1 MLSFRVMSCAKKT
14 TRKRDGAE
22 KRRTAAERRAIWR
35 ILEARPVGRPSK
47 YKPDFHPDD
56 IVAYFRESFDAIE
69 DPKRVE
75 SAHGGVK
82 YVQAPVRPPLLAGY
96 AVRVGVTRQ
105 TLWNWARR
113 HEEFDEAVGI
123 CKAMQEHVFITMGL
137 LGAYRPGMTI
147 FVLKNLLRWQD
158 KVEQVH
164 KAAVVLRIDA
174 QDAAA

>member
-1 MLSFRVMSCAKKT
+1 MSSAKN
-14 TRKRDGAE
+14 
-22 KRRTAAERRAIWR
+22 
-35 ILEARPVGRPSK
+35 ILALRPVGRPSK
-47 YKPDFHPDD
+47 YRPDLHPED

-75 SAHGGVK
+75 SAQGRVK
-82 YVQAPVRPPLLAGY
+82 YVQAPVRPPLFAGY
-96 AVRVGVTRQ
+96 AMKIGVRRQ

-123 CKAMQEHVFITMGL
+123 CKAMQEHIFITMGL

-158 KVEQVH
+158 KIEKANRGRVILRVVEQGNQVR
-164 KAAVVLRIDA
+164 AA
-174 QDAAA
+174 